1 VTWEER
7 RIMHHCSEAAPT
19 MYDTVKK
26 KTAEARLLKMTG
38 FYHYKINKLKSL
50 KTITVLAG

>member
-1 VTWEER
+1 MVR
-7 RIMHHCSEAAPT
+7 KMHHCSEAAPT